1 MFDLDAMVLAKRKR
15 VNCDEECS
23 NEQRIKR
30 YKEQRFNLGELNRL
44 ASYKPRPLV
53 DVAALT
59 RTTTLPP
66 VTATGLPVKVID
78 EDEDAASEVSSQSG
92 FEAPREEP
100 QVQSSRRERLDR
112 DVELAN
118 ITAVKRMF
126 GDDGVLSIKRL
137 QSGNPDLEWRENE
150 YAKQVVSENLERL
163 AREAQELD
171 AQTMERR
178 RQKDTTLDELI
189 REARHQRIS
198 GMRQDVERYEA
209 YRASAPY
216 YDVIR
221 PSMDEYYERVR
232 DNIGELEQLRD

>member
-1 MFDLDAMVLAKRKR
+1 MMFDLDAMVLAKRAS
-15 VNCDEECS
+15 CDDDCS
-23 NEQRIKR
+23 NQQRIKR
-30 YKEQRFNLGELNRL
+30 YRQQRFNLGELNRL
-44 ASYKPRPLV
+44 ASYKPRPTVNVEVLMK
-53 DVAALT
+53 
-59 RTTTLPP
+59 TTIPPP
-66 VTATGLPVKVID
+66 VPVKVKQ
-78 EDEDAASEVSSQSG
+78 EEEASEVSSQST
-92 FEAPREEP
+92 FEAQEEP
-100 QVQSSRRERLDR
+100 QVQSRRERIDR

-118 ITAVKRMF
+118 ISAVKRMF
-126 GDDGVLSIKRL
+126 GDDGVRSIKRL

>member
-1 MFDLDAMVLAKRKR
+1 MFDLDAMVLAKRAS
-15 VNCDEECS
+15 CDDDCS
-23 NEQRIKR
+23 NQQRIKR
-30 YKEQRFNLGELNRL
+30 YRQQRFNLGELNRL
-44 ASYKPRPLV
+44 ASYKPRPTVNVEVL
-53 DVAALT
+53 AK
-59 RTTTLPP
+59 TTTPP
-66 VTATGLPVKVID
+66 PRTAVVPVKVKQ
-78 EDEDAASEVSSQSG
+78 EEEASEVSSQST
-92 FEAPREEP
+92 FEAQEEP
-100 QVQSSRRERLDR
+100 QVQSRRERIDR

-118 ITAVKRMF
+118 ISAVKRMF
-126 GDDGVLSIKRL
+126 GDDGVRSIKRL

>member
-1 MFDLDAMVLAKRKR
+1 MFDLDAMVLAKRVSCK
-15 VNCDEECS
+15 DDCS
-23 NEQRIKR
+23 NQQRIKR
-30 YKEQRFNLGELNRL
+30 YRQQRHNLGELNRL
-44 ASYKPRPLV
+44 ASYKPRPTVNVEVL
-53 DVAALT
+53 AK
-59 RTTTLPP
+59 TTTPP
-66 VTATGLPVKVID
+66 PGTAVVPVKVKQ
-78 EDEDAASEVSSQSG
+78 EEEAASEVSSQST
-92 FEAPREEP
+92 FEAQEEP
-100 QVQSSRRERLDR
+100 QVQSRRERIDR

-118 ITAVKRMF
+118 ISAVKRMF
-126 GDDGVLSIKRL
+126 GDDGVRSIKRL

>member
-1 MFDLDAMVLAKRKR
+1 MMFDLDAMVLAKR
-15 VNCDEECS
+15 VSCDDDCS
-23 NEQRIKR
+23 NQQRIKR
-30 YKEQRFNLGELNRL
+30 YRQQRFNLGELNRL
-44 ASYKPRPLV
+44 ASYKPRPTVNVEVLIK
-53 DVAALT
+53 
-59 RTTTLPP
+59 TTTPPP
-66 VTATGLPVKVID
+66 VTTVVPVKVV
-78 EDEDAASEVSSQSG
+78 EEEASEVSSQST
-92 FEAPREEP
+92 FEAQEEP
-100 QVQSSRRERLDR
+100 QVQSRRERIDR

-118 ITAVKRMF
+118 ILAVKRMF
-126 GDDGVLSIKRL
+126 GDDGVRSIKRL

-232 DNIGELEQLRD
+232 DNIGELEQLRN